1 VETRL
6 TYQTLIKDLLLQHA
20 AIKPAHGQI
29 DSRVAFDDKYGNYI
43 LIDVGWNNQKC
54 VHGSILHLE
63 LVSDKIW
70 IHYDGT
76 EEGIATELVEAG
88 VPKED
93 IVLGFQPAKERPY
106 TGFAIA

>member
-1 VETRL
+1 MYYTVDTRL

-20 AIKPAHGQI
+20 AIKPAHGQN
-29 DSRVAFDDKYGNYI
+29 DSR
-43 LIDVGWNNQKC
+43 
-54 VHGSILHLE
+54 
-63 LVSDKIW
+63 
-70 IHYDGT
+70 

>member
-1 VETRL
+1 MDTSL

-20 AIKPAHGQI
+20 AIKPAYGQI
-29 DSRVAFDDKYGNYI
+29 DSRVAFDDQYGNYI
-43 LIDVGWNNQKC
+43 LIDVGWNNQKY
-54 VHGSILHLE
+54 VHGSVIHLE
-63 LVSDKIW
+63 LVNDKIW